1 MAASSPTVWAVDSA
15 APACSVVIPTFNS
28 AHVIGDQLDALAG
41 QVDAPPFEVVV
52 ADNGST
58 DDLAGAVER
67 WRERLPWL
75 RIFDASRGKGVS
87 IARNVGIEHA
97 GTDRILLCDADDVV
111 SSGWVRAL
119 FDGLVQHPLVTGP
132 AETTSLSG
140 RSAGWVPI
148 DELSTG
154 LYETWSGRTYGL
166 GGNTGLR
173 KEVWAAVGGYDE
185 TYPAGAEEI
194 DFAWRAWDLGYRFGY
209 APDALL
215 HYRIRT
221 DLRGVLR
228 QQYNSGRGTTTLYSR
243 VRPPE
248 VRPKSWSRRVRHE
261 AILLGR
267 FPWRG
272 SADDRRGW
280 LTLMAFEA
288 GKVIEA
294 RRLGV
299 RAP

>member
-1 MAASSPTVWAVDSA
+1 MAPT
-15 APACSVVIPTFNS
+15 CSVVIPTYNG
-28 AHVIGDQLDALAG
+28 AHVIEHQLEALAG
-41 QVDAPPFEVVV
+41 QLDSPAFEVVV

-58 DDLAGAVER
+58 DDLASVIRSWQA
-67 WRERLPWL
+67 RLPLL
-75 RIFDASRGKGVS
+75 RVVDASRGKGVS
-87 IARNVGIEHA
+87 VARNVGIELA
-97 GTDRILLCDADDVV
+97 STDRILICDADDVV
-111 SSGWVRAL
+111 SPTWVASLAAAL
-119 FDGLVQHPLVTGP
+119 DHHPLVSGP

-140 RSAGWVPI
+140 PSAGWVPI

-173 KEVWAAVGGYDE
+173 KNVWAEVGGYDE

-209 APDALL
+209 APDAML

-228 QQYNSGRGTTTLYSR
+228 QQYNSGRGTATLYAKF
-243 VRPPE
+243 RPTE
-248 VRPKSWSRRVRHE
+248 VVSKSALRRLHHE
-261 AILLGR
+261 LLLLKR

-288 GKVIEA
+288 GKLIEA

-299 RAP
+299 PAP